1 MASVPFLLVFYVFLF
16 PHVSVKAATKNS
28 NNITEGSSLSTNA
41 NNNSWSSPSGVFAF
55 GFYPQ
60 GDGYAV
66 GIWLVNQTGSTV
78 VWTANRDD
86 PPVSSNATLELTRD
100 GVVLHQTDQ
109 QGKEIFIPA
118 MLDNISSPAATSA
131 AMLDDGNFQ
140 LLNASHHVLWQSFD
154 YPTDTILGGQILLS
168 SHQLVSSKSTSD
180 QSSGPFLLVMEV
192 DGNLVSYPN
201 SRPKISYWSSESS
214 GNYSAE
220 LSLNHS
226 GFLLLQDSSKRPLR
240 TWSNGDPGE
249 NKTVI
254 YRATLD
260 DDGIFRLYS
269 HNFRSNTSSRVK
281 VMWSSVKNHCDVLG
295 ICGLNGYCQ
304 MSSNDC
310 FCYPGFVHIDPGNKF
325 SGCYQNFTQ
334 VKCRDDE
341 DNPRLRYNFTSF
353 KNMSWADTPYAVPPL
368 EEAACRSSC
377 LQDCNCWAVLY
388 TSTSCRKFNFPL
400 RYGNQ
405 NPNISA
411 TALFKIVLENI
422 VTPNQSRP
430 VPENHGPM
438 SIESKNSTI
447 VILALSLGSVACLCF
462 LFAISSFI
470 VYKHRY
476 RRYAKLLENAH
487 LGLTEDFSLQ
497 SFSYNELE
505 RATNGFN
512 EEIGKGTFGAVYRGI
527 LSESGNKAIA
537 VKRLE
542 KVVEEGVREFR
553 AEMTTIGRTHHRNLV
568 QLLGF
573 CIEGSKK
580 LLVYEFMSNGSLADR
595 LFKAASPP
603 TWRARMRFVLDVARG
618 IFYLHEECGVH
629 IIHCNLKPQNI
640 LLDDT
645 WTAKISDFGL
655 ARLLMPNQAKAS
667 MGLQGTSIGYL
678 APEWQKNAM
687 ISVKSDIYSFGVVL
701 LEIICCRRN
710 IDVNVSTAD
719 EITLSQW
726 VYTCFKAGEL
736 SKLVRDDDGVDFPT
750 LERMIKVGM
759 WCIQDDPTLRPLM
772 KDVIL
777 MLEGT
782 LVIPVPPSPELVI
795 VP

>member
-1 MASVPFLLVFYVFLF
+1 MASVPILLVFYVFLF
-16 PHVSVKAATKNS
+16 PHVSVKAVTKNS
-28 NNITEGSSLSTNA
+28 NNITEGSPLSTNA
-41 NNNSWSSPSGVFAF
+41 NNNSWGSPSGLFAF

-66 GIWLVNQTGSTV
+66 GIWLANQTGRIV

-86 PPVSSNATLELTRD
+86 PPVSANATLELTRN

-109 QGKEIFIPA
+109 QGKEILIP
-118 MLDNISSPAATSA
+118 DDISSPAATSA

-168 SHQLVSSKSTSD
+168 SHQLGSSKSTSD
-180 QSSGPFLLVMEV
+180 QSSGPFSLIMQN
-192 DGNLVSYPN
+192 DGNLVSYPAN
-201 SRPKISYWSSESS
+201 ISS
-214 GNYSAE
+214 GPETAYWASGSLGIGVTE

-226 GFLLLQDSSKRPLR
+226 GFLLLQQSPKRPLR
-240 TWSNGDPGE
+240 ALSKGDPGG
-249 NKTVI
+249 NKNVI

-269 HNFRSNTSSRVK
+269 HSFRSNTSSRVK
-281 VMWSSVKNHCDVLG
+281 VMWSSLQDHCEVKGL
-295 ICGLNGYCQ
+295 CGLNSYCQ
-304 MSSNDC
+304 TFSNNFDC
-310 FCYPGFVHIDPGNKF
+310 FCYPGFVRIDPRNKF
-325 SGCYQNFTQ
+325 SGCYQNFTL
-334 VKCRDDE
+334 VNCRDDE
-341 DNPRLRYNFTSF
+341 DNPWLRYNFTSV
-353 KNMSWADTPYAVPPL
+353 KNMSWGDNPYTVQLL

-377 LQDCNCWAVLY
+377 LHDCNCWAVLY
-388 TSTSCRKFNFPL
+388 TSNSCRKFNFPL
-400 RYGNQ
+400 RYGKKNL
-405 NPNISA
+405 NISE

-422 VTPNQSRP
+422 VTPNHSRP
-430 VPENHGPM
+430 VPENHGAM
-438 SIESKNSTI
+438 LIESKNNTI
-447 VILALSLGSVACLCF
+447 VTLALSLGSVACLCS

-573 CIEGSKK
+573 CIEGSP
-580 LLVYEFMSNGSLADR
+580 
-595 LFKAASPP
+595 FKAASPQLGEKDEICV
-603 TWRARMRFVLDVARG
+603 RCGKG

-667 MGLQGTSIGYL
+667 MGLQGTSIGYF

-710 IDVNVSTAD
+710 IEVNVSTPD

-726 VYTCFKAGEL
+726 VYTCFQAGEL
-736 SKLVRDDDGVDFPT
+736 SKLVRDDDEVDFPT
-750 LERMIKVGM
+750 LERMIKVGL